1 MRVFGDQVDARRE
14 LDLDRTDAP
23 GRKVRTKNVED
34 IKQVEV
40 NEQLSVQRPEVGC
53 SVSVL
58 ATVHSN
64 VQPRDNQVV
73 VGNPK
78 SITGWRWLPPQH

>member
-1 MRVFGDQVDARRE
+1 MRVFGDQVDARRK

-23 GRKVRTKNVED
+23 GRKVRPKNVED

-73 VGNPK
+73 VGNTVRL
-78 SITGWRWLPPQH
+78 SFERHSR

>member
-1 MRVFGDQVDARRE
+1 MRVLGDQVDARRE

-40 NEQLSVQRPEVGC
+40 L
-53 SVSVL
+53 L
-58 ATVHSN
+58 MSN
-64 VQPRDNQVV
+64 YRSND
-73 VGNPK
+73 PK
-78 SITGWRWLPPQH
+78 

>member
-1 MRVFGDQVDARRE
+1 MFCDRVDARRK

-23 GRKVRTKNVED
+23 GRKVRPKNVED

-64 VQPRDNQVV
+64 VQPRDN
-73 VGNPK
+73 
-78 SITGWRWLPPQH
+78 

>member
-1 MRVFGDQVDARRE
+1 MRVLGDQVDAKCE

-40 NEQLSVQRPEVGC
+40 PHECNHR
-53 SVSVL
+53 
-58 ATVHSN
+58 SN
-64 VQPRDNQVV
+64 D
-73 VGNPK
+73 PK
-78 SITGWRWLPPQH
+78 